1 MAQRLKA
8 ALPYLVGLAIAGV
21 LYHVAG
27 NINYPA
33 RPGQLGPDFW
43 PRLALAVIAIVCLY
57 EIVRLIVVG
66 SAEGRVQGIA
76 EHLEGDDFDGEEGQ
90 ANAGFGIYMLLG
102 GLALVLAY
110 AVLVPALG
118 FLLASYA
125 FLILFMYLGGIRNHL
140 AIWASSTIGMLLF
153 AFIFLKV
160 VYVSLPRG
168 VPPFDQV
175 TQFVMDLMLVR

>member
-102 GLALVLAY
+102 GLALVL
-110 AVLVPALG
+110 
-118 FLLASYA
+118 
-125 FLILFMYLGGIRNHL
+125 
-140 AIWASSTIGMLLF
+140 
-153 AFIFLKV
+153 
-160 VYVSLPRG
+160 
-168 VPPFDQV
+168 
-175 TQFVMDLMLVR
+175 